1 MFDDR
6 LTCRWNGY
14 RDEIEPQRRRVDRPF
29 IKPRQRQGAQLSDLP
44 SGHCLDRSSEGQGPT
59 RLHFDDDQSVAIAC
73 DEIDFS
79 DRLGAVGPP
88 VAIQNEHP
96 RGAQMGGCDLLS
108 AYAQRSSVI
117 DMVRSGHTDS
127 IRR

>member
-29 IKPRQRQGAQLSDLP
+29 IEPRQRKGAQLSDLP
-44 SGHCLDRSSEGQGPT
+44 SGHCLDRSSEGQGPA
-59 RLHFDDDQSVAIAC
+59 RLHFDDDQCVAIAC

-108 AYAQRSSVI
+108 ASAQRSSVI